1 MPYDYKY
8 DMFFLSYENYLF
20 IKICKIVNSKNYTYI
35 FLILYAC
42 HDTYFSLVIKKP
54 AIYLPLEYKKK
65 KKKVYELPMYI
76 YLAKEINLSSRS
88 TLQLI
93 KTATN

>member
-20 IKICKIVNSKNYTYI
+20 IKICKIVNSKKLHIYFFDFVRVSRHILFTSNYKACYI
-35 FLILYAC
+35 FTIR
-42 HDTYFSLVIKKP
+42 IKN
-54 AIYLPLEYKKK
+54 

-76 YLAKEINLSSRS
+76 YLANEINLSSRS